1 MSNLR
6 IIYDNAADRA
16 ALTASSWVGTLGAAN
31 LQRESKNAVLRS
43 ANTSQQVTAIW
54 PIAETL
60 ACVVLTP
67 TNFTSGAYIRVRV
80 WGTPGDG
87 MPVFDSGYTLA
98 CAPAPL
104 GSFPLG
110 VLPLGHNAYQ
120 WGGVNTWARGGGAAA
135 VLWFPRVRGRQ
146 MLIDIIDTQNPQGY
160 VEAGRLIAGDYWDP
174 AYNADYGAAV
184 QVQDSSE
191 RYRTGAG
198 NLKTRRGTMND
209 KMTLQLS
216 HMSAADRARF
226 MRILRENGAARP
238 LLVSLFPEHADPLL
252 EQDHLVYGLPTNLGA
267 VGTPYYNTYAT
278 PLEIEGI

>member
-1 MSNLR
+1 MPNLR

-16 ALTASSWVGTLGAAN
+16 VLTASSQAGALGPAN
-31 LQRESKNAVLRS
+31 LQRDSKNAVLRS
-43 ANTSQQVTAIW
+43 ASTLQQITATW

-60 ACVVLTP
+60 SCVALTP
-67 TNFTSGAYIRVRV
+67 TNLTSGAFIRVRV
-80 WGTPGDG
+80 WSTPGAG
-87 MPVFDSGYTLA
+87 VPVFDSGFNYA

-104 GSFPLG
+104 GTFPLG

-146 MLIDIIDTQNPQGY
+146 MLIDIVDAQNPQAY
-160 VEAGRLIAGDYWDP
+160 VEAGRLIVGDYWDP
-174 AYNADYGAAV
+174 EYNADYGAAL

-198 NLKTRRGTMND
+198 SLKTQRGTVSS
-209 KMTLQLS
+209 KLSLQLS
-216 HMSAADRARF
+216 HLGAADRARF

-252 EQDHLVYGLPTNLGA
+252 EQDHMVYGLPTNLGA
-267 VGTPYYNTYAT
+267 VSTPYYETYAV